1 MNNNKFKI
9 LFPIFLLVL
18 FVLFSCSDAN
28 NEDEI
33 KEKVLSEKEK
43 REILENDAIATYVS
57 TLSLEQK
64 IGQLFVVSVDG
75 TSANLS
81 ATTHPIPPGGY
92 LLFSRNTKDGAKKI
106 ISLTGDTQT
115 YYSELK
121 QVPPYFSIDHEGG
134 LVHRL
139 RDVASPLPSA
149 KTIKNTLPPKL
160 AEEIYYH
167 SAKQLKA
174 LGIQVNLGPVAEV
187 LFEYNKDFLDYRSF
201 GDFNDVEKY
210 GRAFIDGFT
219 RGGVYCVLK
228 HFPGNSNDDP
238 HYRLPVL
245 NQDKDTI
252 LSSYVKPFQ
261 NLVQGNGL
269 LMSHIVVTSY
279 DDETPACLSPIII
292 NELVYGELD
301 YEGLIFT
308 DDILM
313 NALSQNGYPPDVA
326 IEMALLAGVNVLMS
340 SHPAY
345 WNLIDV
351 VIEVA
356 NKNPA
361 VLPKIEESVSKIIKQ
376 KVSFG
381 LMQFVDVEGTLLL
394 ESVSVNNIY
403 KPEQQ
408 YDDFISARNDGLSLY
423 YQYWA
428 E

>member
-1 MNNNKFKI
+1 MYITKFKTI
-9 LFPIFLLVL
+9 LPIFLLVL
-18 FVLFSCSDAN
+18 FTLLSCKN
-28 NEDEI
+28 TNEEDNIVEAL
-33 KEKVLSEKEK
+33 LSEKEL
-43 REILENDAIATYVS
+43 RENLESDAINSYVNS
-57 TLSLEQK
+57 LSLEQK

-81 ATTHPIPPGGY
+81 ATAHPIPPGGY
-92 LLFSRNTKDGAKKI
+92 ILFSRNTKDGAEKI
-106 ISLTGDTQT
+106 ISLTGDTQKH
-115 YYSELK
+115 YSELN

-160 AEEIYYH
+160 AEELYYH

-187 LFEYNKDFLDYRSF
+187 LFDYNKDFLDYRSF
-201 GDFNDVEKY
+201 GNINDVEKY
-210 GRAFIDGFT
+210 ARAFIDGFS

-228 HFPGNSNDDP
+228 HFPGNSNEDP

-252 LSSYVKPFQ
+252 LTSYVKPFR

-279 DDETPACLSPIII
+279 DNETPACLSPTII
-292 NELVYGELD
+292 NELVYGELKYD
-301 YEGLIFT
+301 GLIFT

-313 NALSQNGYPPDVA
+313 NALAQNGYPPERA
-326 IEMALLAGVNVLMS
+326 MEMALLAGVNVLMS

-345 WNLIDV
+345 WNLIDL
-351 VIEVA
+351 VITIS
-356 NKNPA
+356 NNNPD
-361 VLPKIEESVSKIIKQ
+361 VLPKIDESVSKLIKQ
-376 KVSFG
+376 KVLMG
-381 LMQFVDVEGTLLL
+381 LLQFVEIEGSLVL
-394 ESVSVNNIY
+394 EPVAISEIY
-403 KPEQQ
+403 SPEQQ
-408 YDDFISARNDGLSLY
+408 IDDFILARNEGLSIY
-423 YQYWA
+423 YQYWS